1 MILRINDYIKLN
13 KSYFNNEQK
22 PFRLEETKKIDFDKE
37 YKITEL
43 YDGGS
48 VSLIDTENTSDFIF
62 WVEEINMELC
72 DEHLLN

>member
-1 MILRINDYIKLN
+1 MG
-13 KSYFNNEQK
+13 SF
-22 PFRLEETKKIDFDKE
+22 PCPKKIDFDKK